1 MTALRLL
8 PSSGLAAHTDHC
20 PFYDA
25 VSSQCRAAL
34 LAYLPDA
41 KHLYSYCCS
50 DDHDACTLFLGKALR
65 SSASGG
71 LERDL
76 ATHGGK

>member
-8 PSSGLAAHTDHC
+8 PSSSLAAHTDHR
-20 PFYDA
+20 PFNDA
-25 VSSQCRAAL
+25 TTSQCRADL
-34 LAYLPDA
+34 LAYMSDA
-41 KHLYSYCCS
+41 KHLYSYCGS

-71 LERDL
+71 LDRDL